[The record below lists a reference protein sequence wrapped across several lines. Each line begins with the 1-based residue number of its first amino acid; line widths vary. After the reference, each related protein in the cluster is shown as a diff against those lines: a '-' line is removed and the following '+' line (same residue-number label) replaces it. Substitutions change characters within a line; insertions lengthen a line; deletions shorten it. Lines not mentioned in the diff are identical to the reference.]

1 MDYSTLINDFKQNGA
16 IVLRGVFNDWIP
28 NLKKGIDSLIENPS
42 SRERSYKPDDGTAP
56 FFQDLCNWKRIEE
69 FENFITNSEMAKIAS
84 VLMESKYARFFHDH
98 VLVKEPGSS
107 IVTPWHQDQPYYCVE
122 GKKNVSFWIPLDKID
137 SKVCLKCISGSH
149 LWGKIHK
156 PKRFNGEDLYE
167 NDKSDEMPDIDK
179 NINLYDVLS
188 WELEPGDA
196 IAFNFRVIHGA
207 DANLNNLAR
216 RRVFSAR
223 WIGDDGYFVDRKGK
237 GSPPFEHLNLKTG
250 DALNIPDFPIIY
262 LNDNRK

>member
-56 FFQDLCNWKRIEE
+56 FFQDLCNWKRIKE

-122 GKKNVSFWIPLDKID
+122 GKKKRKFLD
-137 SKVCLKCISGSH
+137 
-149 LWGKIHK
+149 
-156 PKRFNGEDLYE
+156 
-167 NDKSDEMPDIDK
+167 
-179 NINLYDVLS
+179 
-188 WELEPGDA
+188 
-196 IAFNFRVIHGA
+196 
-207 DANLNNLAR
+207 
-216 RRVFSAR
+216 
-223 WIGDDGYFVDRKGK
+223 
-237 GSPPFEHLNLKTG
+237 TT
-250 DALNIPDFPIIY
+250 
-262 LNDNRK
+262 